1 MKNIK
6 GRRRIRKQKT
16 TKKSNS
22 ELLNNKN
29 KTQAPNSYL
38 FNPNSQSDA
47 NIKCQGFSKQN
58 AIKSDA
64 NLKG

>member
-47 NIKCQGFSKQN
+47 NIKC
-58 AIKSDA
+58 
-64 NLKG
+64 